1 MIGWFSVG
9 FYFIDLVV
17 DKIIVVFKHN
27 DNGQYILESSAGN
40 SFTVRAGNDPE
51 LQRGTKI
58 ILLTKEDQAEFIQ
71 EKIKEIVK
79 KLSKFTGYPIKLL
92 VQKDKEKM
100 ISDNETDAEP
110 KVLGR
115 PLC

>member
-40 SFTVRAGNDPE
+40 SFTVRA
-51 LQRGTKI
+51 
-58 ILLTKEDQAEFIQ
+58 ILL
-71 EKIKEIVK
+71 
-79 KLSKFTGYPIKLL
+79 LL
-92 VQKDKEKM
+92 CAM
-100 ISDNETDAEP
+100 
-110 KVLGR
+110 
-115 PLC
+115 